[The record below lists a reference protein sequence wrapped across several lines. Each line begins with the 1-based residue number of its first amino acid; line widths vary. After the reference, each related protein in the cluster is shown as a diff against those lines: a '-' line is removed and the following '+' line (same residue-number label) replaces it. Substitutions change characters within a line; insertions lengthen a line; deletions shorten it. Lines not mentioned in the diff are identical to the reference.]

1 MAVAEAFFVG
11 RNRGHN
17 LALLA
22 HLTRCLRPPHAALL
36 TRKGLSFL
44 RLVEP
49 CHVWYGFVVHTQFIS
64 PLLLLRPLFA
74 FRWTRARWRY
84 VHRLASISGR
94 RITSESPAAWHLAAL
109 YWRQDPSILVCH
121 VVYFIFGG
129 VVGVG
134 AWLSL
139 LFLIYVC
146 FSFELDRLWIVA
158 VIYVGDA
165 WGTYVEITLVVS
177 VIGIIIL
184 VVVWAATCVYVHVRT
199 RHARTLKPSVRGFC
213 SVEQGR
219 YIFMGFDVALF
230 SCVYFWGCGY
240 CALFELLRT
249 ASIGWGLPLLVADL
263 AYICYAAPALL
274 VHFFIF
280 CVIIF
285 LALLLLIINLLLI
298 VRLLY
303 ARW

>member
-1 MAVAEAFFVG
+1 MLVMLEVLMS
-11 RNRGHN
+11 R
-17 LALLA
+17 LLS
-22 HLTRCLRPPHAALL
+22 LF
-36 TRKGLSFL
+36 LS
-44 RLVEP
+44 
-49 CHVWYGFVVHTQFIS
+49 
-64 PLLLLRPLFA
+64 
-74 FRWTRARWRY
+74 
-84 VHRLASISGR
+84 LASS
-94 RITSESPAAWHLAAL
+94 SSSLFEQPLAFM
-109 YWRQDPSILVCH
+109 CM
-121 VVYFIFGG
+121 
-129 VVGVG
+129 
-134 AWLSL
+134 
-139 LFLIYVC
+139 
-146 FSFELDRLWIVA
+146 FE
-158 VIYVGDA
+158 
-165 WGTYVEITLVVS
+165 
-177 VIGIIIL
+177 
-184 VVVWAATCVYVHVRT
+184 T